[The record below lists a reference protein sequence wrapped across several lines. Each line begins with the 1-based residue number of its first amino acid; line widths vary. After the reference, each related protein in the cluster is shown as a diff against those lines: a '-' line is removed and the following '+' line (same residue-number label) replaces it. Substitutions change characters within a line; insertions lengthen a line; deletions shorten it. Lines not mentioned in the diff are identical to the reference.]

1 MYGGG
6 EEDVPPLGTEIF
18 PSKEE
23 HVRNKFTRKL
33 VRVIKL
39 PFPNVRNILRFHQ
52 RVLAPNQRGGDIGAI
67 RAAIEEESLSDPL
80 FSSSLDKDVC

>member
-1 MYGGG
+1 MGQKF
-6 EEDVPPLGTEIF
+6 F

-33 VRVIKL
+33 VRVVKL
-39 PFPNVRNILRFHQ
+39 PFLNVRNILRFHQ
-52 RVLAPNQRGGDIGAI
+52 RILAPNPRGGDIGAI
-67 RAAIEEESLSDPL
+67 WAAIEEESLSDPL